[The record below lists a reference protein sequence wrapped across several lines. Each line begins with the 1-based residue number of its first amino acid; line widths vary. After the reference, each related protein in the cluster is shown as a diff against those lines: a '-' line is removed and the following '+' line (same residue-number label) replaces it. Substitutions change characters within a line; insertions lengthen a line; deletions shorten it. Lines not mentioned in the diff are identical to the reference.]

1 MVFGFCRTSVLIPS
15 EDGILIIAA
24 LMQRFSTLV
33 FSCSN
38 PIPEIKEQVQRDF
51 QISSFKGVS
60 AGSSQLP
67 LGSFS
72 RMSVVLPREMSNP
85 PMDRVL
91 QRKHN
96 INTVRIIL
104 SRPLGIDLEFS
115 GWSDDGHANLL
126 SLENRT
132 EIHRRKIMKSST
144 RDEAEGKLHQVKGKI
159 KEIAG
164 KISMNPD
171 LEAEGQDES
180 LSGKAQEKIGQI
192 EKVMGK

>member
-24 LMQRFSTLV
+24 LMQRFSNLV

-51 QISSFKGVS
+51 QTSSFKGVS

-67 LGSFS
+67 LGTFS
-72 RMSVVLPREMSNP
+72 RILVILPGKMRTLPIDRPLHRE
-85 PMDRVL
+85 
-91 QRKHN
+91 HT
-96 INTVRIIL
+96 INTVWIIL
-104 SRPLGIDLEFS
+104 SRPLGIDLAFS
-115 GWSDDGHANLL
+115 CWSDDGHANLL
-126 SLENRT
+126 SLENKT

-144 RDEAEGKLHQVKGKI
+144 RDVAEGKLHQVKGKI

-180 LSGKAQEKIGQI
+180 LSGKAQEKIGQVK
-192 EKVMGK
+192 KVVGK